1 MAGFGTLATS
11 LEKSLYADS
20 RKRGVL
26 HVGALV
32 GGTVAL
38 AVIADRTARE
48 RPVLRTLLTAAV
60 TWAVLGGRSLRS
72 EATRVGNHLDHD
84 DLAAARVQITH
95 LVGRNPDT
103 LDAAGIARACVESV
117 AENTSDAVVG
127 PLFWGGLLGVPGLV
141 GYRAINTLDAM
152 IGHRSERYE
161 RFGWA
166 AARLDDVV
174 NLLPARLSAAVVIAL
189 APAFGGSSAHTFR
202 VVSRDS
208 AQHPSPMPARS
219 NRPSRAHWG

>member
-1 MAGFGTLATS
+1 M
-11 LEKSLYADS
+11 
-20 RKRGVL
+20 
-26 HVGALV
+26 
-32 GGTVAL
+32 
-38 AVIADRTARE
+38 
-48 RPVLRTLLTAAV
+48 
-60 TWAVLGGRSLRS
+60 
-72 EATRVGNHLDHD
+72 
-84 DLAAARVQITH
+84 QITH

-103 LDAAGIARACVESV
+103 LDAADIARACVESV

-174 NLLPARLSAAVVIAL
+174 NLLPSRLSAAVVIAL
-189 APAFGGSSAHTFR
+189 APVFGGSSTETLR
-202 VVSRDS
+202 VVVRDAGPAS
-208 AQHPSPMPARS
+208 LARTPARS
-219 NRPSRAHWG
+219 NRRSRAHWD